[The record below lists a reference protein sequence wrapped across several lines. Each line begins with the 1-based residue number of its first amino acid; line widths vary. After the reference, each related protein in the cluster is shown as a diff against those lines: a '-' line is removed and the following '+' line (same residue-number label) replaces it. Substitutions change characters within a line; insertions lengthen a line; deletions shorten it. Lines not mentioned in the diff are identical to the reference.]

1 MWQHCRSYSRHRPPE
16 AHGHIHGCSPTRY
29 ATVKA
34 AYRPHVRIR
43 LSTYFSSLLH
53 FRCLNVHSDVE
64 RSLAVSVFRL
74 DPDKFNQRLSQLES
88 AGQKFDTAQ
97 HQFAVAAQAIA
108 GATTGAGSSGRSSP
122 PPSGSGSSGSSS
134 GSSSS
139 GSGASGGEHWSGIGE
154 LDQFHSPLHSSVI
167 VLDGKLS
174 SISRNQKAAIERM
187 RRALHS
193 FLELNESEKSAYLG
207 RLQALDTKFTYRRP
221 EEMADIIKS
230 YNQARSAFE
239 ALSKTV

>member
-1 MWQHCRSYSRHRPPE
+1 MRHTPPE
-16 AHGHIHGCSPTRY
+16 VSDHIHGCSPTRY
-29 ATVKA
+29 AAVKA
-34 AYRPHVRIR
+34 AYRLYVRIR
-43 LSTYFSSLLH
+43 LPTYFSLLLH
-53 FRCLNVHSDVE
+53 FCSFSAHSSVE
-64 RSLAVSVFRL
+64 GSLAVSVFRL
-74 DPDKFNQRLSQLES
+74 DRDKFDQRLGQLES
-88 AGQKFDTAQ
+88 AGQKFDSAQ

-108 GATTGAGSSGRSSP
+108 GATTGAGSSGRLSP

-139 GSGASGGEHWSGIGE
+139 GSGWSGGEHWSGIGE

-187 RRALHS
+187 RQALHS

-239 ALSKTV
+239 ALSKIV

>member
-1 MWQHCRSYSRHRPPE
+1 MRHTPPE
-16 AHGHIHGCSPTRY
+16 VSDHIHGCSPTWY
-29 ATVKA
+29 AAVKA
-34 AYRPHVRIR
+34 AYRLYVRIR
-43 LSTYFSSLLH
+43 LPTYFSLLLH
-53 FRCLNVHSDVE
+53 FCSFSAHSSVE
-64 RSLAVSVFRL
+64 GSLAVSVFRL
-74 DPDKFNQRLSQLES
+74 DRDKFDQRLGQLES
-88 AGQKFDTAQ
+88 AGQKFDSAQ

-108 GATTGAGSSGRSSP
+108 GATTGAGSSGRLSP
-122 PPSGSGSSGSSS
+122 PPSGSGSSGS
-134 GSSSS
+134 GS
-139 GSGASGGEHWSGIGE
+139 SGGEHWSGIGE

-187 RRALHS
+187 RQALHS

-239 ALSKTV
+239 ALSKIA

>member
-1 MWQHCRSYSRHRPPE
+1 MVARQPGMRLS
-16 AHGHIHGCSPTRY
+16 
-29 ATVKA
+29 
-34 AYRPHVRIR
+34 RPHTGFM
-43 LSTYFSSLLH
+43 S
-53 FRCLNVHSDVE
+53 
-64 RSLAVSVFRL
+64 VSVCLPIFL
-74 DPDKFNQRLSQLES
+74 YCCIFAASAPIAAWKGVWPCPYFAWIAISLISGWVSLES
-88 AGQKFDTAQ
+88 AGQKFDSAQ

-108 GATTGAGSSGRSSP
+108 GATTGAGSSGRLSP

-139 GSGASGGEHWSGIGE
+139 GSGSSGGEHWSGIGE

-187 RRALHS
+187 RQALHS

-239 ALSKTV
+239 ALSMIA

>member
-1 MWQHCRSYSRHRPPE
+1 MRHTPPE
-16 AHGHIHGCSPTRY
+16 VSDHIHGCSPTRY
-29 ATVKA
+29 AAVKA
-34 AYRPHVRIR
+34 AYRLYVRIR
-43 LSTYFSSLLH
+43 LPTYFSLLLH
-53 FRCLNVHSDVE
+53 FCSFSAHSNVE
-64 RSLAVSVFRL
+64 GSLAVSVFRL
-74 DPDKFNQRLSQLES
+74 DRDKFDQRLGQLES
-88 AGQKFDTAQ
+88 AGQKFDSAQ

-108 GATTGAGSSGRSSP
+108 GATTGAGSSGRLSP

-139 GSGASGGEHWSGIGE
+139 SSSGGEHWSGIGE

-187 RRALHS
+187 RQALHS

-239 ALSKTV
+239 ALSKIV

>member
-1 MWQHCRSYSRHRPPE
+1 M
-16 AHGHIHGCSPTRY
+16 
-29 ATVKA
+29 
-34 AYRPHVRIR
+34 
-43 LSTYFSSLLH
+43 
-53 FRCLNVHSDVE
+53 
-64 RSLAVSVFRL
+64 SVFRL

-108 GATTGAGSSGRSSP
+108 GATTGAGSSGRLS
-122 PPSGSGSSGSSS
+122 PPSGSG
-134 GSSSS
+134 SS

>member
-1 MWQHCRSYSRHRPPE
+1 MRHTPPE
-16 AHGHIHGCSPTRY
+16 VSDHIHGCSPTRY
-29 ATVKA
+29 AAVKA
-34 AYRPHVRIR
+34 AYRLYVRIR
-43 LSTYFSSLLH
+43 LPTYFSLLLH
-53 FRCLNVHSDVE
+53 FCSFSAHTSVE
-64 RSLAVSVFRL
+64 GSLAVSVFRL
-74 DPDKFNQRLSQLES
+74 DRDKFDQRLGQLES
-88 AGQKFDTAQ
+88 AGQKFDSAQ

-108 GATTGAGSSGRSSP
+108 GATTGAGSSGRLSP

-139 GSGASGGEHWSGIGE
+139 SSSGGEHWSGIGE
-154 LDQFHSPLHSSVI
+154 LDQSHSPLHSSVI

-187 RRALHS
+187 RQALHS

-239 ALSKTV
+239 ALSKIV

>member
-1 MWQHCRSYSRHRPPE
+1 MRHTPPE
-16 AHGHIHGCSPTRY
+16 VSDHIHGCSPTRY
-29 ATVKA
+29 AAVKA
-34 AYRPHVRIR
+34 AYRLYVRIR
-43 LSTYFSSLLH
+43 LPTYFSLLLH
-53 FRCLNVHSDVE
+53 FCSFSAHSSVE
-64 RSLAVSVFRL
+64 GSLPVSVFRL
-74 DPDKFNQRLSQLES
+74 DRDKFDQRLGQLES
-88 AGQKFDTAQ
+88 AGQKFDSAQ

-108 GATTGAGSSGRSSP
+108 GATTGAGSSGRLSP
-122 PPSGSGSSGSSS
+122 PPSGSGSSGS
-134 GSSSS
+134 GS
-139 GSGASGGEHWSGIGE
+139 SGGEHWSGIGE

-187 RRALHS
+187 RQALHS

-239 ALSKTV
+239 ALSKIV

>member
-1 MWQHCRSYSRHRPPE
+1 MRHTPPE
-16 AHGHIHGCSPTRY
+16 VSDHIHGCSPTRY
-29 ATVKA
+29 AAVKA
-34 AYRPHVRIR
+34 AYRLYVRIR
-43 LSTYFSSLLH
+43 LPTYFSLLLH
-53 FRCLNVHSDVE
+53 FCSFSAHSSVE
-64 RSLAVSVFRL
+64 GSLAVSVFRL
-74 DPDKFNQRLSQLES
+74 DLDKFDQRLGQLES
-88 AGQKFDTAQ
+88 AGQKFDSAQ

-108 GATTGAGSSGRSSP
+108 GATTGAGSSGRLSP
-122 PPSGSGSSGSSS
+122 PPSGSGSSGS
-134 GSSSS
+134 GS
-139 GSGASGGEHWSGIGE
+139 SGGEHWSGIGE

-187 RRALHS
+187 RQALHS

-239 ALSKTV
+239 ALSKIV

>member
-1 MWQHCRSYSRHRPPE
+1 M
-16 AHGHIHGCSPTRY
+16 
-29 ATVKA
+29 
-34 AYRPHVRIR
+34 
-43 LSTYFSSLLH
+43 
-53 FRCLNVHSDVE
+53 
-64 RSLAVSVFRL
+64 SVFRL

-108 GATTGAGSSGRSSP
+108 GATTGAGSSGRLSP
-122 PPSGSGSSGSSS
+122 PPSGSG
-134 GSSSS
+134 SS

-221 EEMADIIKS
+221 EEMQEFVEA
-230 YNQARSAFE
+230 YAQARNLVDVFSQWGG
-239 ALSKTV
+239 K

>member
-16 AHGHIHGCSPTRY
+16 AHGHFHGCSPTRY

-53 FRCLNVHSDVE
+53 FHCLNVHSDVE

-122 PPSGSGSSGSSS
+122 PPSSSGSSGS
-134 GSSSS
+134 
-139 GSGASGGEHWSGIGE
+139 SGGEHWSGIGE

-230 YNQARSAFE
+230 YNQARSTFE
-239 ALSKTV
+239 ALSKIV

>member
-1 MWQHCRSYSRHRPPE
+1 MRHTPPE
-16 AHGHIHGCSPTRY
+16 VSDHIHGCSPTRY
-29 ATVKA
+29 AAVKA
-34 AYRPHVRIR
+34 AYRLYVRIR
-43 LSTYFSSLLH
+43 LPTYFSLLLH
-53 FRCLNVHSDVE
+53 FCSFSAHSSVE
-64 RSLAVSVFRL
+64 GSLAVSVFRL
-74 DPDKFNQRLSQLES
+74 DRDKFDQRLGQLES
-88 AGQKFDTAQ
+88 AGQKFDSAQ

-108 GATTGAGSSGRSSP
+108 GATTGAGSSGRLSP

-139 GSGASGGEHWSGIGE
+139 GSSGGEHWSGIGE

-187 RRALHS
+187 RQALHS

-239 ALSKTV
+239 ALSKIV

>member
-16 AHGHIHGCSPTRY
+16 AHGHFHGCSPTRY

-122 PPSGSGSSGSSS
+122 PPSGSGSSGSS
-134 GSSSS
+134 
-139 GSGASGGEHWSGIGE
+139 GGEHWSGIGE

-193 FLELNESEKSAYLG
+193 FLELNESEKSAFLG

-230 YNQARSAFE
+230 YNQARSTFE
-239 ALSKTV
+239 ALSKIV

>member
-1 MWQHCRSYSRHRPPE
+1 MRHTPPE
-16 AHGHIHGCSPTRY
+16 VSDHIHGCSPTRY
-29 ATVKA
+29 AAVKA
-34 AYRPHVRIR
+34 AYRLYVRIR
-43 LSTYFSSLLH
+43 LPTYFSLLLH
-53 FRCLNVHSDVE
+53 FCSFSAHSSVE
-64 RSLAVSVFRL
+64 GSLAVSVFRL
-74 DPDKFNQRLSQLES
+74 DRDKFDQRLGQLES
-88 AGQKFDTAQ
+88 AGQKFDSAQ

-108 GATTGAGSSGRSSP
+108 GATTGAGSSGRLSP
-122 PPSGSGSSGSSS
+122 PPSGSGSSGS
-134 GSSSS
+134 GS
-139 GSGASGGEHWSGIGE
+139 SGGEHWSGIGE

-187 RRALHS
+187 RQALHS

-239 ALSKTV
+239 ALSKIV

>member
-1 MWQHCRSYSRHRPPE
+1 MRHTPPE
-16 AHGHIHGCSPTRY
+16 VSDHIHGCSPTRY
-29 ATVKA
+29 AAVKA
-34 AYRPHVRIR
+34 AYRLYVRIR
-43 LSTYFSSLLH
+43 LPTYFSLLLH
-53 FRCLNVHSDVE
+53 FCSFSAHSSVE
-64 RSLAVSVFRL
+64 GSLAVSVFRL
-74 DPDKFNQRLSQLES
+74 DRDKFDQRLGQLES
-88 AGQKFDTAQ
+88 AGQKFDSAQ

-108 GATTGAGSSGRSSP
+108 GATTGAGSSGRLSP
-122 PPSGSGSSGSSS
+122 PPSGSGSSGS
-134 GSSSS
+134 GS
-139 GSGASGGEHWSGIGE
+139 SGGEHWSGIGE

-187 RRALHS
+187 RQALHS

-239 ALSKTV
+239 ALSKIA

>member
-1 MWQHCRSYSRHRPPE
+1 MRHTPPE
-16 AHGHIHGCSPTRY
+16 VSDHIHGCSPTRY
-29 ATVKA
+29 AAVKA
-34 AYRPHVRIR
+34 AYRLYVRIR
-43 LSTYFSSLLH
+43 LPTYFSLLLH
-53 FRCLNVHSDVE
+53 FCSFSAHSSVE
-64 RSLAVSVFRL
+64 GSLAVSVFRL
-74 DPDKFNQRLSQLES
+74 DRDKFDQRLGQLES
-88 AGQKFDTAQ
+88 AGQKFDSAQ

-108 GATTGAGSSGRSSP
+108 GATTGAGSSGRLSP
-122 PPSGSGSSGSSS
+122 PPSGSGSSGS
-134 GSSSS
+134 GS
-139 GSGASGGEHWSGIGE
+139 SGGEHWSGIGE

-187 RRALHS
+187 RQALHS
-193 FLELNESEKSAYLG
+193 FLQLNESEKSAYLG

-239 ALSKTV
+239 ALSKIA

>member
-1 MWQHCRSYSRHRPPE
+1 M
-16 AHGHIHGCSPTRY
+16 
-29 ATVKA
+29 
-34 AYRPHVRIR
+34 
-43 LSTYFSSLLH
+43 
-53 FRCLNVHSDVE
+53 
-64 RSLAVSVFRL
+64 SVFRL

-108 GATTGAGSSGRSSP
+108 GATTGAGSSGRLSP
-122 PPSGSGSSGSSS
+122 PPSGSG
-134 GSSSS
+134 SS

-207 RLQALDTKFTYRRP
+207 RLQALDTKFTSRRP
-221 EEMADIIKS
+221 EEMSDIIKS

-239 ALSKTV
+239 AFSKIV

>member
-1 MWQHCRSYSRHRPPE
+1 M
-16 AHGHIHGCSPTRY
+16 
-29 ATVKA
+29 
-34 AYRPHVRIR
+34 
-43 LSTYFSSLLH
+43 
-53 FRCLNVHSDVE
+53 
-64 RSLAVSVFRL
+64 SVFRL

-108 GATTGAGSSGRSSP
+108 GATTGAGSSGRLSP

-134 GSSSS
+134 GS
-139 GSGASGGEHWSGIGE
+139 GSSGGEHWSGIGE

-193 FLELNESEKSAYLG
+193 FLKLNESEKSAYLG

-239 ALSKTV
+239 AFSKIV

>member
-1 MWQHCRSYSRHRPPE
+1 
-16 AHGHIHGCSPTRY
+16 
-29 ATVKA
+29 
-34 AYRPHVRIR
+34 

-122 PPSGSGSSGSSS
+122 PSGAGSSGSSS

-239 ALSKTV
+239 AFSKIV

>member
-1 MWQHCRSYSRHRPPE
+1 
-16 AHGHIHGCSPTRY
+16 
-29 ATVKA
+29 
-34 AYRPHVRIR
+34 
-43 LSTYFSSLLH
+43 
-53 FRCLNVHSDVE
+53 
-64 RSLAVSVFRL
+64 
-74 DPDKFNQRLSQLES
+74 
-88 AGQKFDTAQ
+88 
-97 HQFAVAAQAIA
+97 
-108 GATTGAGSSGRSSP
+108 
-122 PPSGSGSSGSSS
+122 
-134 GSSSS
+134 
-139 GSGASGGEHWSGIGE
+139 
-154 LDQFHSPLHSSVI
+154 LHSSVI

-239 ALSKTV
+239 AFSKIV

>member
-1 MWQHCRSYSRHRPPE
+1 M
-16 AHGHIHGCSPTRY
+16 
-29 ATVKA
+29 
-34 AYRPHVRIR
+34 
-43 LSTYFSSLLH
+43 
-53 FRCLNVHSDVE
+53 
-64 RSLAVSVFRL
+64 SVFRL

-108 GATTGAGSSGRSSP
+108 GATTGAGSSGRLS

-134 GSSSS
+134 GSGSS

>member
-1 MWQHCRSYSRHRPPE
+1 M
-16 AHGHIHGCSPTRY
+16 
-29 ATVKA
+29 
-34 AYRPHVRIR
+34 
-43 LSTYFSSLLH
+43 
-53 FRCLNVHSDVE
+53 
-64 RSLAVSVFRL
+64 SVFRL

-122 PPSGSGSSGSSS
+122 PPSSSGSSGSSS

>member
-1 MWQHCRSYSRHRPPE
+1 M
-16 AHGHIHGCSPTRY
+16 
-29 ATVKA
+29 
-34 AYRPHVRIR
+34 
-43 LSTYFSSLLH
+43 
-53 FRCLNVHSDVE
+53 
-64 RSLAVSVFRL
+64 AVSVFRL
-74 DPDKFNQRLSQLES
+74 DRDKFDQRLGQLES
-88 AGQKFDTAQ
+88 AGQKFDSAQ

-108 GATTGAGSSGRSSP
+108 GATTGAGSSGRLSP

-139 GSGASGGEHWSGIGE
+139 GSGWSGGEHWSGIGE

-187 RRALHS
+187 RQALHS

-239 ALSKTV
+239 ALSKIV